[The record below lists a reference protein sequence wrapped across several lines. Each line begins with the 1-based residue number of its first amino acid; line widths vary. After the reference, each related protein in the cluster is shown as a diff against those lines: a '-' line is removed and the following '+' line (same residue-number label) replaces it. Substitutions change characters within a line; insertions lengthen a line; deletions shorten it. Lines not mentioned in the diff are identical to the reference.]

1 MTCAAAIDV
10 LSRGTIWRNACA
22 LNSVSKICLLRLV
35 VESLHSVF
43 DFVERLF
50 LSVKSLHADKIKA
63 IVNEI
68 GLDAKIQW

>member
-10 LSRGTIWRNACA
+10 LSSGTIWRNART

-43 DFVERLF
+43 DFVERLL
-50 LSVKSLHADKIKA
+50 LSVESLDADKIKG
-63 IVNEI
+63 IVDEI
-68 GLDAKIQW
+68 GLDAEI